1 MAKGWLD
8 NYGKEDNYNDSSVSA
23 PEGFRGDGYSN
34 VGRNYS
40 PAWGGQFQMGG
51 SLPGATGHMYARVG
65 APSNG
70 KYAKKTLAS
79 AQDGK
84 WLDKWKEDH
93 PSVRSIQNDV
103 MNRKIQEHKGK
114 SKETNVVQKDNTK
127 TVTPKEIKKLS
138 GKQQNELAQKQSEEQ
153 ARKDQVFENM
163 QEAYKSPLMS
173 PGYFTPEGMAIG
185 AIQGATKLGP
195 DLYEGNYKEA
205 ALDALM
211 VLPEVGNI
219 AKALGPSKGLLSN
232 TYKLNPWAE
241 RLNDANKSYRVA
253 GLDALEDFNNA
264 GILRSQRTLPENATF
279 LDRVNARPTPFPSFQ
294 KGYADLNYL
303 PEEGGVIFETTL
315 PTFKRGQVN
324 PVTGKV
330 IDGRHYAH
338 RVIDPETGKVLTEI
352 PASAVKVFGDKPH
365 WLKGY
370 KQVEVPKS
378 NFESEIDWSK
388 WNKEIPENT
397 QLMREYN
404 AIEETSKANG
414 SWMKNPDGSVFK
426 GTPEQ
431 FIQQNSK
438 NFNKAFPNGVEEFY
452 RGNQHFNPELNS
464 GNHSGFD
471 THITF
476 GTSNKDIAE
485 KYATNGG
492 FNLND
497 EYQNI
502 GKQVDF
508 YHPDINTPGT
518 YTGSYAD
525 VDAGMY
531 HVGVDKNLEKKIV
544 EGNNER
550 WFNVDDPE
558 TLEWKRNEYPD
569 FRTEVEKGFE
579 ERQIDKVSTDN
590 IAGYIA
596 DKQIPLAKVKNL
608 NDDLAQFNG
617 KSSDIIM
624 INPKLAKPKSLRYN
638 NGMFD
643 MSNPNIYKS
652 IVPGA
657 IGLGA
662 ASQIEQKREG
672 GVIKDDMGQ
681 WAHPGEITEISG
693 DTMATHGYGNIPLYV
708 VPDKGRPRMVQPNT
722 GTQKFPGAKKFTEY
736 PMAKNGLR
744 QEQKGLQNLDQ
755 LTNFT
760 NYNTKQPG
768 GWLDTL

>member
-23 PEGFRGDGYSN
+23 PEGFQGDGYSN

-51 SLPGATGHMYARVG
+51 NVYPVNYVPQAQDGNTISNLGQEGIDFLQSIYRNHPPSTLFGRLPFNLGSGIGLLQSHINKEPERLSDQLGVFPNPYTQVASLVALESETEKENMHEFAKNKNRGKDLKKIVPKKESNFKISDDRNFQMGGSLPGATGHMYARVG
-65 APSNG
+65 APSNS

-84 WLDKWKEDH
+84 TVKYGTPEYEEAYNKGEVITKEG
-93 PSVRSIQNDV
+93 VRSPILLDEV
-103 MNRKIQEHKGK
+103 VVKGK
-114 SKETNVVQKDNTK
+114 KKDKNWLEQYADKIVDENKDAGVLGAILGTPISAVTSLPQLMGMKAFTGEMERPSEGLDIENPYGAFAVDAIADPANLIGVGELSGLSKLAKEKALAKLVTSKE
-127 TVTPKEIKKLS
+127 S
-138 GKQQNELAQKQSEEQ
+138 
-153 ARKDQVFENM
+153 
-163 QEAYKSPLMS
+163 
-173 PGYFTPEGMAIG
+173 
-185 AIQGATKLGP
+185 
-195 DLYEGNYKEA
+195 
-205 ALDALM
+205 
-211 VLPEVGNI
+211 
-219 AKALGPSKGLLSN
+219 GLLS
-232 TYKLNPWAE
+232 KVSRLNPF
-241 RLNDANKSYRVA
+241 K
-253 GLDALEDFNNA
+253 GKKFN
-264 GILRSQRTLPENATF
+264 
-279 LDRVNARPTPFPSFQ
+279 
-294 KGYADLNYL
+294 
-303 PEEGGVIFETTL
+303 
-315 PTFKRGQVN
+315 
-324 PVTGKV
+324 
-330 IDGRHYAH
+330 
-338 RVIDPETGKVLTEI
+338 
-352 PASAVKVFGDKPH
+352 
-365 WLKGY
+365 
-370 KQVEVPKS
+370 
-378 NFESEIDWSK
+378 SEIDWSK
-388 WNKEIPENT
+388 WNKEIPENS
-397 QLMREYN
+397 QLMKEYN

-414 SWMKNPDGSVFK
+414 SWMKNSDGSVFK

-579 ERQIDKVSTDN
+579 EKQIDKVTTDN
-590 IAGYIA
+590 IASYIA

-608 NDDLAQFNG
+608 NDDLQAVGGN
-617 KSSDIIM
+617 SSDIIM

-662 ASQIEQKREG
+662 ASQLKQKRDG

-681 WAHPGEITEISG
+681 WAHPGEVTEINSNDITMEGVPYYVLGISDTG
-693 DTMATHGYGNIPLYV
+693 DTKLMKPGKNYKF
-708 VPDKGRPRMVQPNT
+708 KG
-722 GTQKFPGAKKFTEY
+722 KKVTEY
-736 PMAKNGLR
+736 PMAKNGVN
-744 QEQKGLQNLDQ
+744 QQDEKSLQQLDQ

-768 GWLDTL
+768 GWLDNL